1 MARAQ
6 ASATLAIIERF
17 IARKLQRR
25 YTAVKQDSP
34 LAATLLG
41 YPRLGPFR
49 PTILTI
55 MLERSWMVKKV
66 FAPDLCRSIAAQ
78 CRLRACRTP
87 RDGR

>member
-6 ASATLAIIERF
+6 ASATLAIIEHF

-49 PTILTI
+49 PTVLTI
-55 MLERSWMVKKV
+55 MLERSWMVKK
-66 FAPDLCRSIAAQ
+66 AT
-78 CRLRACRTP
+78 RLTKTARETP
-87 RDGR
+87 PVPHIRLPAKR